1 MALKDYPDW
10 VLVHKG
16 KNREI
21 RCFNGN
27 YYLYAYHSFRENGKV
42 KKVTDELIGKITE
55 DGIIPSSDKNIYFVK
70 EYITFVIAFNV
81 FDNEISLL
89 KSSFPKLFSSY
100 LPEILF
106 DVLFDNNINA
116 WNNSYLSVIY
126 TLDIKEHTDNVNNK
140 INKYK
145 SMMKYKLDKF
155 LNNHSLID
163 FIYSVNDLYMVGV
176 KRNSGIKYKL
186 VSYSDNTKNIL
197 NECNLEVNIDAKN

>member
-10 VLVHKG
+10 VLAHKG

-27 YYLYAYHSFRENGKV
+27 YYLYSYHYFRENGKV

-70 EYITFVIAFNV
+70 EYITTIIAFNI
-81 FDNEISLL
+81 FENEINLL
-89 KSSFPKLFSSY
+89 ISPVNKLY
-100 LPEILF
+100 YPLLPEILF
-106 DVLFDNNINA
+106 DVLFDNNINF

-126 TLDIKEHTDNVNNK
+126 NLDIKEHTDNVNN
-140 INKYK
+140 ILNKYK
-145 SMMKYKLDKF
+145 SMMKYKLSKF
-155 LNNHSLID
+155 LNNYSLLD
-163 FIYSVNDLYMVGV
+163 FMFSVNDLYMVGV

-186 VSYSDNTKNIL
+186 ATYSENTKNIL
-197 NECNLEVNIDAKN
+197 NKFKLEVK